1 MIHRAIKVFRQFN
14 RLTQAEV
21 AERLSISKSYL
32 SEIEAGKKMLNVD
45 LLEKFAVLYEMPVS
59 SLVFFSE
66 SISCNG
72 TKVPERFRAFAS
84 DKLLSVL
91 EWYIERESSKQI
103 CA

>member
-32 SEIEAGKKMLNVD
+32 SEIEAGKKTLNVD

-66 SISCNG
+66 ALPYNG

-91 EWYIERESSKQI
+91 EWYIERESSKQL